1 MTNLPHPDQVRVLLT
16 DAKIPPAELDRH
28 GDTFFD
34 SGRPSVAAQFY
45 ERSKS
50 PDRVKKVL
58 ERALK
63 DGDAFLMEWVSRVAS
78 DQATP
83 EAWEK
88 VGDAA
93 MQQGKHSFAKLAFE
107 KAGRDGKV
115 AEATNALLKMLN
127 A

>member
-1 MTNLPHPDQVRVLLT
+1 MADLPHPDQVRVLLT
-16 DAKIPPAELDRH
+16 DPKIAPGALDRH
-28 GDTFFD
+28 GDAFFE

-50 PDRVKKVL
+50 PDRVKKIL

-63 DGDAFLMEWVSRVAS
+63 DGDAFLMEWVSRIAP
-78 DQATP
+78 DQATA
-83 EAWEK
+83 ETWEK
-88 VGDAA
+88 IGDTA
-93 MQQGKHSFAKLAFE
+93 MQQGKLSFAKLAFE

-115 AEATNALLKMLN
+115 AEATHALLKMLN

>member
-1 MTNLPHPDQVRVLLT
+1 MAELPHPDKVRVLLT
-16 DAKIPPAELDRH
+16 DLRIAPTELDRH
-28 GDTFFD
+28 GDAFFEA
-34 SGRPSVAAQFY
+34 GRPSVAAQFY

-50 PDRVKKVL
+50 PDRVKRIL
-58 ERALK
+58 DRALK
-63 DGDAFLMEWVSRVAS
+63 DGDAFLMEWISRIAP

-93 MQQGKHSFAKLAFE
+93 MQQGKLSFAKLAFE
-107 KAGRDGKV
+107 KAGRDGRV
-115 AEATNALLKMLN
+115 AEATNALLKALN